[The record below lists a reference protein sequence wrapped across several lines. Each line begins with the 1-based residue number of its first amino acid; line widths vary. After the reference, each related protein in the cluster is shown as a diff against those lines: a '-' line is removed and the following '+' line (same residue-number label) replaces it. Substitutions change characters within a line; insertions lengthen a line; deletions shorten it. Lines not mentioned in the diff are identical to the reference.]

1 MKNIKNSVV
10 LLLLLFQ
17 NANNPVFQ
25 VSLAKVTE
33 HQVPKLDWGQVVHR
47 VNSDIIRNGGAIR
60 MKAIPFREQSC
71 IHKSPKNFA
80 RNKLNLSL
88 ELPFFEAESGEPK
101 MNFCFSANM
110 LFQGPS

>member
-1 MKNIKNSVV
+1 
-10 LLLLLFQ
+10 
-17 NANNPVFQ
+17 
-25 VSLAKVTE
+25 
-33 HQVPKLDWGQVVHR
+33 
-47 VNSDIIRNGGAIR
+47 

-101 MNFCFSANM
+101 MNFCFSANV